1 MNDFSKY
8 HENIKKMKQ
17 NLDFVSELNKDIFKK
32 LEKSEDKKTFS
43 EIMADTDRAIELMK
57 KGDLSELNK
66 LQNKY
71 ADKNS

>member
-43 EIMADTDRAIELMK
+43 EIMADTDRAIESMK